1 MREADV
7 SIFGNSHQDVNI
19 QVDQTNQGQMTRRR
33 QCLTCKNKGCVGQC
47 RFTKPLIKR
56 TARNIGELAA

>member
-7 SIFGNSHQDVNI
+7 NKFGNSHQHVNI
-19 QVDQTNQGQMTRRR
+19 QVDKTNQGQMTRRR

-47 RFTKPLIKR
+47 RFTKPLTKP
-56 TARNIGELAA
+56 TASNIGERAA